1 MARRPI
7 FIPDS
12 SSPYV
17 VEKNIE
23 FQWYPGFAKSQAQ
36 KSIKSLHQA
45 TERSGISPILE
56 ISGKS
61 AEPLGV
67 SLSAFNLS
75 INDRMSVECA
85 YQGSKVFKNGGP
97 YTDLYSRS
105 SREAKTDPRLRNSG
119 ELIAF
124 KFCGEDFPI
133 QPQTGFY
140 NWLYIQA
147 LGQNQNLAQE
157 LENFQGFSD
166 IAFNPKRSINCQAR
180 AAAIFVSLSRHRQQL
195 LEQIL
200 KNDENKDSF
209 NSFSGIVSQEPEQGT
224 LF

>member
-17 VEKNIE
+17 EERNIE

-45 TERSGISPILE
+45 TDISPILE

-61 AEPLGV
+61 AKRLGV

-75 INDRMSVECA
+75 ILIENDRMSVECA
-85 YQGSKVFKNGGP
+85 YQGSKVFENGGP
-97 YTDLYSRS
+97 YKDLYFRS

-133 QPQTGFY
+133 KPQTGFY

-147 LGQNQNLAQE
+147 LGQNQNLARE

-180 AAAIFVSLSRHRQQL
+180 AAAIFVSLSQHHQQL
-195 LEQIL
+195 LEKIL
-200 KNDENKDSF
+200 KNDKNKDSF

>member
-7 FIPDS
+7 FLPYS

-17 VEKNIE
+17 EEKNIE

-36 KSIKSLHQA
+36 KSIKSLH
-45 TERSGISPILE
+45 ERSGISPILE

-61 AEPLGV
+61 TERLGV

-75 INDRMSVECA
+75 IRIKNTSMPVECA
-85 YQGSKVFKNGGP
+85 YQGSKVFKKGGP

-133 QPQTGFY
+133 KPQTGFY

-147 LGQNQNLAQE
+147 LGQNQNLARE

-180 AAAIFVSLSRHRQQL
+180 AAALFVSLSRHQQQL

-200 KNDENKDSF
+200 ENDKNKDSF
-209 NSFSGIVSQEPEQGT
+209 NSFSGIVPQEPEQGK